1 MAKIMIFIDGTWLY
15 SNLNLLSKRFGDD
28 YKLDYGKLPHLLADL
43 VEEKMGR
50 AQTDLVRTCLFASIP
65 ENNDPADDHIVRQKQ
80 DFFDILREEYH
91 YDVEIFPINYR
102 GRHIRRHERD
112 AADEFI
118 PQEKCVDIA
127 LASSMLYYAALPNA
141 YDIAVAVIGDRDF
154 VPVLQKV
161 RRLGKR
167 VAIASVKGSCA
178 TDYEDPRDPMGL
190 KDFDTIWIGDHLDK
204 LELRLEKRMVLCQS
218 PFHEGERQVYT
229 AELIRKGRRF
239 YCAACREKYRKEKPE
254 KRPRTDL
261 RTNGFRTLEK
271 LGPTRH
277 GVITRLI
284 DDRGFGFIQ
293 TDISDYFFHLTD
305 LTGGLRFEEL
315 AEGDLVTFE
324 VRAEPEEVGGD
335 KQAGKAANVRPREGG
350 KLPDSD
356 DGPEE
361 NDNSLANPLKNLP
374 ELDDQ
379 DENFTD
385 DEEAQPGNRRYK
397 DEDAGY

>member
-1 MAKIMIFIDGTWLY
+1 MPKIMIFIDGTWLY

-43 VEEKMGR
+43 VEEKIGR
-50 AQTDLVRTCLFASIP
+50 TQTDLVRTCLFASIP

-112 AADEFI
+112 ASDEFI

-127 LASSMLYYAALPNA
+127 LASSMLYYAAIPNA

-154 VPVLQKV
+154 VPVLQKL

-178 TDYEDPRDPMGL
+178 TDYEDPRDPLGL

-254 KRPRTDL
+254 KRPRTEL
-261 RTNGFRTLEK
+261 RTNGSRGMET

-293 TDISDYFFHLTD
+293 TDFADYFFHLTD

-315 AEGDLVTFE
+315 AEGDFVTFE
-324 VRAEPEEVGGD
+324 VRAEPEDVGGD
-335 KQAGKAANVRPREGG
+335 KQAGKAANVRPREGSRQT
-350 KLPDSD
+350 DSD
-356 DGPEE
+356 EGQEE
-361 NDNSLANPLKNLP
+361 NDNSRQNPLKNLP
-374 ELDDQ
+374 ELDEQ
-379 DENFTD
+379 DENLTD
-385 DEEAQPGNRRYK
+385 DEEAQPGNRRFA
-397 DEDAGY
+397 DDDSGY